1 MDKKLLNCTYFVIFF
16 GFLNVLIYLI
26 YIYSQHDDKYQDK
39 YQDKISKQTPLNELY
54 KLLINPYCSYRF
66 CDHHIGTEIYSHTP
80 FGNKLKSNDILRN
93 KNVISIKSNDVVL
106 CEVNYFIYFVEV
118 VLPILE
124 DNKIKIIL
132 FTTQE
137 NMDPKMKQ
145 EDRLAKRSM
154 NSDRVLKSES
164 IILWVSQNPIYNNH
178 RKYFAFPYGLVMK
191 NLEIYRDFFIQH
203 SKKQNKSRKINN
215 IHQRPHGHIPKDH
228 IRHKYKEFGELSGK
242 MLPLK
247 EFLSEVSKSYFF
259 ISTTG
264 DRPDCYRHYECI
276 GLDTIPIS
284 DIDEKYRQIF
294 GNDMIYSHGD
304 EMVRYLRNNGDSLKY
319 HQPNKNIIYVDYWK
333 DKINDRLK
341 FLGCSRRLL

>member
-1 MDKKLLNCTYFVIFF
+1 MVKEQLYCLYFVVFF
-16 GFLNVLIYLI
+16 ALLTLLIYLI
-26 YIYSQHDDKYQDK
+26 YIHSKHDYK
-39 YQDKISKQTPLNELY
+39 YQDKISKDTPLNELY

-66 CDHHIGTEIYSHTP
+66 CDHYIGTEIYSHTP
-80 FGNKLKSNDILRN
+80 FGNKLKSNDFIRN
-93 KNVISIKSNDVVL
+93 KNVISIKQNDVVL
-106 CEVNYFIYFVEV
+106 CEVNYFIYFVEE

-137 NMDPKMKQ
+137 NMDPKIKQ
-145 EDRLAKRSM
+145 EDRLAKRSK

-164 IILWVSQNPIYNNH
+164 IFLWVSQNPIYNNH

-191 NLEIYRDFFIQH
+191 NLEIYRDFLIQY
-203 SKKQNKSRKINN
+203 STKQNKSRKMNN
-215 IHQRPHGHIPKDH
+215 IQQSVWNHLPKDH
-228 IRHKYKEFGELSGK
+228 IRRKYKEFGASSGNR
-242 MLPLK
+242 LPLK
-247 EFLSEVSKSYFF
+247 QYLSEVSKSFF
-259 ISTTG
+259 LISTTG

-294 GNDMIYSHGD
+294 GNDMIYSDGD
-304 EMVRYLRNNGDSLKY
+304 EMVRYLKTNADSLKY

-333 DKINDRLK
+333 DTINKRLEL
-341 FLGCSRRLL
+341 LGCSRRLL